1 MAASMH
7 LPAGGHNRRFSSEAA
22 RDGHESREEIDQS
35 ASCFQIETASLSRR
49 ITVAVDELSCG
60 PAGEGTNSLAIPCD
74 RSIDLKELVVDELAL
89 GPVRSVIGVRMRTRT
104 SRWSR
109 ICQ

>member
-35 ASCFQIETASLSRR
+35 ASCFQTETASLSRR

-60 PAGEGTNSLAIPCD
+60 PAGEGMYTHMH
-74 RSIDLKELVVDELAL
+74 R
-89 GPVRSVIGVRMRTRT
+89 RMKWT
-104 SRWSR
+104 SDVPP
-109 ICQ
+109 IH

>member
-22 RDGHESREEIDQS
+22 RDGHESREEIDPS

-60 PAGEGTNSLAIPCD
+60 PAGEGMYTHMH
-74 RSIDLKELVVDELAL
+74 R
-89 GPVRSVIGVRMRTRT
+89 RMKWT
-104 SRWSR
+104 SDVCLQFPSYPL
-109 ICQ
+109 